1 MNLPCLALALGA
13 VSAGALRLP
22 DGDSCTTP
30 GDKLKPG
37 CGLLVIAAG
46 HKHVKEGMTNW
57 LPALVTQEPIPSC
70 PTLEVHVYTDALET
84 FRQGL
89 EDLPMGKAE
98 LARKRWS
105 LHLRDVQELRSC
117 AEEGYREHQLFKYYQ
132 KVLLMKFAGSFEIA
146 IMADTDIQLKKN
158 DTLAQYVE
166 MLGSQDLVLSKER
179 NPWAGSA
186 YNHRYPRPPGLG
198 PTELTEFANYPERN
212 TGFVVFNMRNPAV
225 RKLIHLWGQ
234 RFTECMD
241 DCCCQK
247 VIHDQPS
254 FREALFELRSEI
266 KEELCSPDTCCREA
280 GAYACPPGVCTSTS
294 CLFWHAHNWSVTVA
308 PPGFKPGAAKA
319 RKCTCPES

>member
-30 GDKLKPG
+30 ADKLKPG

-166 MLGSQDLVLSKER
+166 MLGGRDLVISMER
-179 NPWAGSA
+179 NQFGGSGSP
-186 YNHRYPRPPGLG
+186 RYPRPPGLG
-198 PTELTEFANYPERN
+198 QEEMTEFARYGERM
-212 TGFVVFNMRNPAV
+212 TGFVAFNMRSPAV
-225 RKLIHLWGQ
+225 RKLIQLWGQ
-234 RFTECMD
+234 RFKECMD

-266 KEELCSPDTCCREA
+266 KEELCSPDKCCKA
-280 GAYACPPGVCTSTS
+280 MSIYACPPGACTNTS
-294 CLFWHAHNWSVTVA
+294 CIFWHGHGSMTVA
-308 PPGFKPGAAKA
+308 PPPVRPGAPQAH
-319 RKCTCPES
+319 KCTCPDS